1 MMHALTDRC
10 LVVGSTRTECALV
23 RDAMR
28 KRFARVDSLW
38 LLRQL
43 RSEIFLRS
51 EGCEDAQNSTSF
63 ADRYDLVVF
72 LGYPVADETQGWRYM
87 SPTARFAAF
96 EWHSA
101 LQAALLVAR
110 CRVVNRGLLMRNNG
124 YSPDGAVVLRWME
137 KIGWAVADRSAAWN
151 DGGLRRDFFPDMET
165 YRLRVTALTHV
176 YDTYGAL
183 RFPAQHGVDE
193 LIRSTQ
199 EWLSAESIAG
209 CELTLAASDAGVV
222 LTHASASIGLL
233 AVGAGDIDALVEGM
247 TA

>member
-1 MMHALTDRC
+1 MTDRC
-10 LVVGSTRTECALV
+10 LVVGSTRAECVVV

-43 RSEIFLRS
+43 RSEIFLPS
-51 EGCEDAQNSTSF
+51 GGHEDAQGSTNF

-72 LGYPVADETQGWRYM
+72 LGYPVDDELEGWTNKRP
-87 SPTARFAAF
+87 SARFAAF

-124 YSPDGAVVLRWME
+124 YSPDGAVALRWME

-151 DGGLRRDFFPDMET
+151 GGALRRDFFPAVET

-176 YDTYGAL
+176 YDTYRAL

-193 LIRSTQ
+193 LIRLTQ

-222 LTHASASIGLL
+222 LTHASASIGFL
-233 AVGAGDIDALVEGM
+233 AVGAEDVDSLVEGM